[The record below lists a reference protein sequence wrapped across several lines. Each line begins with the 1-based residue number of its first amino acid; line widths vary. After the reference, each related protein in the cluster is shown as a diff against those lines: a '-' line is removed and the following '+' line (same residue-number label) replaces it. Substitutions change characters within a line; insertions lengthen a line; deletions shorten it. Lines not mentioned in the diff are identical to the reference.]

1 MKTITLPKGT
11 KSKVT
16 NYLLSLIQDEDPTR
30 FRKVTLGEIRR
41 VALAEK
47 FANEN
52 ERRWYHY
59 NAKAAIRDWFQGL
72 GISGVAYTYY
82 DIANRMRLW
91 GYTVDENNDDDYYYK
106 CDLYWDILAKVV
118 FEGR

>member
-1 MKTITLPKGT
+1 MKAITLPKGT
-11 KSKVT
+11 KGKVKE
-16 NYLLSLIQDEDPTR
+16 YLINLIPNEDPSR
-30 FRKVTLGEIRR
+30 FKKATLSEIRR

-52 ERRWYHY
+52 EKRWYNY

-72 GISGVAYTYY
+72 GMGVEYTYY
-82 DIANRMRLW
+82 NIANRMRLW
-91 GYTVDENNDDDYYYK
+91 GYTVNEDDDDDYYYK

-118 FEGR
+118 WEGK